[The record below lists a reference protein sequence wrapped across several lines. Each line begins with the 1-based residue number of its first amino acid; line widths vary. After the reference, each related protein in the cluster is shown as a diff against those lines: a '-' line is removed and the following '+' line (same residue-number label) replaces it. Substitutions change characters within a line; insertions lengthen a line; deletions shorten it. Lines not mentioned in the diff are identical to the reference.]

1 MDFCRKDAV
10 QNGERC
16 AQEWGTVYL
25 VGAGSDAG
33 MLTREGLRLL
43 RQADCIVYDDLLDAS
58 VLAEAGASCERI
70 SVGKRYKSHKKEQDE
85 IHEILIE
92 KAMQGKMVVR
102 LKGGDPT
109 VFGRGGEEYLAL
121 TEAGIRCEIIPGISS
136 CIAAP
141 AHMGIP
147 VTHRGLASSFTVVT
161 GTARGRPR
169 RAMRRWQVS
178 RGRWSI

>member
-10 QNGERC
+10 QNGERR

-43 RQADCIVYDDLLDAS
+43 RQADFIVYVELLDAS

-70 SVGKRYKSHKKEQDE
+70 PVGKRYKAHKKEQEE
-85 IHEILIE
+85 IHDILISRA
-92 KAMQGKMVVR
+92 KLGRMVVR

-109 VFGRGGEEYLAL
+109 VFGRGGEEYLAV
-121 TEAGIRCEIIPGISS
+121 TEEGIRC
-136 CIAAP
+136 
-141 AHMGIP
+141 
-147 VTHRGLASSFTVVT
+147 
-161 GTARGRPR
+161 
-169 RAMRRWQVS
+169 
-178 RGRWSI
+178 